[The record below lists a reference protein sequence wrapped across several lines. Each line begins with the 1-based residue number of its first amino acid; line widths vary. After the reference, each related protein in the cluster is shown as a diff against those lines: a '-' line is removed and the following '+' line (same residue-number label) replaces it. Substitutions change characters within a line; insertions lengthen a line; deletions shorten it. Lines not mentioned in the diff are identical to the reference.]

1 MKKPLLIFAILFIL
15 LEIVTPLGAINQPN
29 VDDIELMLKKIE
41 NNLKSASQVT
51 SLAKANGEKLVE
63 STVQEKDELK
73 QKISNLNHD
82 VVCLISAFNNAK
94 KTGRFEVIINLNQQN
109 LYSLVEFKFYLTLQ
123 IISERSFEGGV
134 LGREIV

>member
-63 STVQEKDELK
+63 TKVQEKNELK
-73 QKISNLNHD
+73 QSVQALSEKVEIFAVKMTEAGIDTSVNTDKSDDFHYEGPLYEEWLEYQKNGGESD
-82 VVCLISAFNNAK
+82 FEYYRLYK
-94 KTGRFEVIINLNQQN
+94 K
-109 LYSLVEFKFYLTLQ
+109 
-123 IISERSFEGGV
+123 
-134 LGREIV
+134 

>member
-63 STVQEKDELK
+63 SKVQEKNELK
-73 QKISNLNHD
+73 QS
-82 VVCLISAFNNAK
+82 VQA
-94 KTGRFEVIINLNQQN
+94 
-109 LYSLVEFKFYLTLQ
+109 
-123 IISERSFEGGV
+123 
-134 LGREIV
+134 